1 MKQLNKKT
9 SLSLSKT
16 SHQEVVCQ
24 INHREGKTK
33 GNPNFRLKTEVRVS
47 DVVSSPAGT
56 CRLVDLVSAFLL
68 AVPNWLTSGRVMLIL
83 SFAFD
88 LLVKTNFCSFHPQK
102 TKISLPLPPSKNIIH
117 IFLKNSHW
125 NQNFKFHI
133 VLMWLV
139 YVHFELSQ
147 RIY

>member
-1 MKQLNKKT
+1 MISYLAFEDEIGSPVKRNQQRIGNGKIHSLLAKLLLSATNWHIIKKSRLMKQLNKKT

-88 LLVKTNFCSFHPQK
+88 LLV
-102 TKISLPLPPSKNIIH
+102 
-117 IFLKNSHW
+117 
-125 NQNFKFHI
+125 
-133 VLMWLV
+133 
-139 YVHFELSQ
+139 
-147 RIY
+147 